1 MADEKM
7 RLIRARNGKRAT
19 FKRQC
24 IHQKKKLDDV
34 WRRPRG
40 LQSKKR
46 KQIRAKGPLPRPG
59 YGAPSAVR
67 GFHPSGYE
75 EVLVFAPADLVGLN
89 PETQAVRVAA
99 TVGNRKREA
108 IQEKA
113 LELGLKVFNLKDA
126 SKKAAAEEPED
137 VEEDVEDVEDVE
149 EEVASDE

>member
-40 LQSKKR
+40 LQSKQR
-46 KQIRAKGPLPRPG
+46 KQIRAKGRLPKPG
-59 YGAPSAVR
+59 FGGPAAVR
-67 GFHPSGYE
+67 GLHPSGYE
-75 EVLVFAPADLVGLN
+75 EVLVFAPVDLEGLN
-89 PETQAVRVAA
+89 AETQGVRVAA
-99 TVGNRKREA
+99 TVGNRKREI

-113 LELGLKVFNLKDA
+113 LGLGLKVFNLKDA
-126 SKKAAAEEPED
+126 SKQAVAEEPEV
-137 VEEDVEDVEDVE
+137 VEEDVE
-149 EEVASDE
+149 EEVDSDE

>member
-40 LQSKKR
+40 LQSKQR
-46 KQIRAKGPLPRPG
+46 KQIRAKGRLLKPG
-59 YGAPSAVR
+59 FGGPAAVR
-67 GFHPSGYE
+67 GLHPSGYE
-75 EVLVFAPADLVGLN
+75 EVLVFAPVDLEGLN
-89 PETQAVRVAA
+89 AETQGVRVAA
-99 TVGNRKREA
+99 TVGNRKREI

-113 LELGLKVFNLKDA
+113 LGLGLKVFNLKDA
-126 SKKAAAEEPED
+126 SKQAVAEEPEV
-137 VEEDVEDVEDVE
+137 VEEDVE
-149 EEVASDE
+149 EEVDSDE

>member
-40 LQSKKR
+40 LQSKQR
-46 KQIRAKGPLPRPG
+46 KQIRGKGRHPRPG
-59 YGAPSAVR
+59 YGGPVAVR

-75 EVLVFAPADLVGLN
+75 EVLVFAPAELEGLN
-89 PETQAVRVAA
+89 PETQAVRVAR
-99 TVGNRKREA
+99 TVGNRKREV

-126 SKKAAAEEPED
+126 SKQVVVEEPEV
-137 VEEDVEDVEDVE
+137 VEEDVE
-149 EEVASDE
+149 EEVDSDE

>member
-7 RLIRARNGKRAT
+7 RLIRARNGKRAD

-24 IHQKKKLDDV
+24 LSQKKKLDDV

-46 KQIRAKGPLPRPG
+46 MQKRAKGPLPRPG
-59 YGAPSAVR
+59 YGSPLAVR

-75 EVLVFAPADLVGLN
+75 EVLVFSPADLEGLN
-89 PETQAVRVAA
+89 PETQAVRVGR
-99 TVGNRKREA
+99 TVGNRKREI
-108 IQEKA
+108 IQDKA

-126 SKKAAAEEPED
+126 SKQEAVEEPED
-137 VEEDVEDVEDVE
+137 VEDVEEDVE

>member
-24 IHQKKKLDDV
+24 LHQKKKLDDV

-40 LQSKKR
+40 IQSKQRMQKW
-46 KQIRAKGPLPRPG
+46 AKGRLPKPG
-59 YGAPSAVR
+59 FGGPAAVR

-75 EVLVFAPADLVGLN
+75 EVLVFTPADLEGLN
-89 PETQAVRVAA
+89 PETHAVRVAA
-99 TVGNRKREA
+99 TVGNRKREV
-108 IQEKA
+108 IQDKA

-126 SKKAAAEEPED
+126 SGQAAAEEPEV
-137 VEEDVEDVEDVE
+137 VEEDVE

>member
-24 IHQKKKLDDV
+24 LHQKKKLDDV

-40 LQSKKR
+40 LQSKQRMQK
-46 KQIRAKGPLPRPG
+46 RAKGRLPRPG
-59 YGAPSAVR
+59 FGGPAAVR

-75 EVLVFAPADLVGLN
+75 EVLVFAPAELEGLN
-89 PETQAVRVAA
+89 AETHAVRVSG

-126 SKKAAAEEPED
+126 SKQAAAEEPEV
-137 VEEDVEDVEDVE
+137 VEEDVE

>member
-24 IHQKKKLDDV
+24 LHQKKKLDDV

-40 LQSKKR
+40 LQSKQRMQK
-46 KQIRAKGPLPRPG
+46 RAKGRLPRPG
-59 YGAPSAVR
+59 FGGPAAVR

-75 EVLVFAPADLVGLN
+75 EVLVFAPAELEGLN
-89 PETQAVRVAA
+89 AETHAVRVSG
-99 TVGNRKREA
+99 TVGNKKREA

-126 SKKAAAEEPED
+126 SKQAAAEEPEV
-137 VEEDVEDVEDVE
+137 VEEDVE